1 MKHFHI
7 EDMHLGF
14 FVGDFEP
21 SVFRTDAV
29 EMAIKQIAKG
39 TLDSGYYREVDTE
52 IINVLSGEIECNGK
66 QFRAGDILLY
76 KPGEM
81 INIFALEDTKVLIS
95 KFPGTKGDVKAARWE
110 DYNSFDAFY
119 SSYLS
124 KLKLLIKNSGI
135 DDSSVLNERARY
147 INNSD
152 ISVVVQGY
160 ADDSTSYLLNSI
172 RKYLP
177 GSTIILSTWG
187 YCNTSKLD
195 YDKLV
200 ISDDPGAIPCEIWS
214 NFDRGNNGN
223 RQIVSTK
230 SGLNEVDTKYV
241 LKLRSDLVLLGDG
254 FKKYL
259 YLLVERDDDYLV
271 FDERIVIGE
280 LFSRHN
286 FVYHRNGKEYDVPKP
301 FHPSDW
307 FAFGLTE
314 DVKKLYG
321 NVSIIPDDEIQYD
334 QLVHQDYVKKY
345 DYKYSW
351 RYTTE
356 QHILLEALKDK
367 MPQNMFRDWTDWNE
381 KNIEYSRKIML
392 NNFVFLDMAR
402 SDILNLK
409 YITASFANNSLRH
422 PEKKLY
428 VFEELKNGTV

>member
-1 MKHFHI
+1 MKHFRI
-7 EDMHLGF
+7 DDMHLGF

-21 SVFRTDAV
+21 TVFRTNAV

-39 TLDSGYYREVDTE
+39 TLDGGYYREIDTE
-52 IINVLSGEIECNGK
+52 IINVLSGEVECNGEHFQK
-66 QFRAGDILLY
+66 GDILLFTQ
-76 KPGEM
+76 GEM
-81 INIFALEDTKVLIS
+81 ISIFALEDSNVLIS
-95 KFPGTKGDVKAARWE
+95 KLPGTKGDVKKAKWD
-110 DYNSFDAFY
+110 DYNSFDAYY
-119 SSYLS
+119 SSYLA
-124 KLKLLIKNSGI
+124 KLKTLMKNGGI
-135 DDSSVLNERARY
+135 DDAPLINDTARH
-147 INNSD
+147 IDNSD

-177 GSTIILSTWG
+177 GSTIILSTWD
-187 YCNTSKLD
+187 YCEVSKLD
-195 YDKLV
+195 YDTLV
-200 ISDDPGAIPCEIWS
+200 ISDDPGAVPCEIWS

-230 SGLNEVDTKYV
+230 SALNKVETKYV

-254 FKKYL
+254 FKDYL
-259 YLLVERDDDYLV
+259 YLLAGRDNDHSV
-271 FDERIVIGE
+271 FSERIVIGE
-280 LFSRHN
+280 LFSRHD

-321 NVSIIPDDEIQYD
+321 NVNIIPDNEIQYD
-334 QLVHQDYVKKY
+334 KLVHQDYVEKY

-367 MPQNMFRDWTDWNE
+367 MPRDMFRDWTDWNE
-381 KNIEYSRKIML
+381 ENIEYSRKIML

-402 SDILNLK
+402 SDILNMK
-409 YITASFANNSLRH
+409 YITASFANNGLRH

-428 VFEELKNGTV
+428 IFEELKNGTF